1 MTVKKFGS
9 INMTPRE
16 LLKET
21 LNKNQKEYKQLPNW
35 VKHSFF
41 PKNLFP
47 QPESLGDI
55 LPKPVCFK
63 IKEEWIDLDPVEWE
77 SVAKVYL

>member
-1 MTVKKFGS
+1 
-9 INMTPRE
+9 MTPRE
-16 LLKET
+16 KLKST
-21 LNKNQKEYKQLPNW
+21 LDKNQQEYEKLPEWAKNQ
-35 VKHSFF
+35 FF

-47 QPESLGDI
+47 KPESLGDI

-77 SVAKVYL
+77 SMTKVYL